1 MTQIALFPGQG
12 SQALGMG
19 RSFYLDFSYVQEL
32 FELASDTLKIDFS
45 QLCFFSQEAELTKTE
60 NTQPAL
66 FLVCYAGFKVLEKE
80 LGFVP
85 GAGAG
90 HSLGEYS
97 ALACAEAINLVDAL
111 KLVRK
116 RGELMAEA
124 GNKAQV
130 GMMAVLGWEADEVKK
145 VCEQAKGSEFL
156 VPANFNAP
164 GQIVISGDNSALARA
179 EEIFKQK
186 KTRVIRLKVS
196 GAFHS
201 PLMKKASQ
209 GLREFLEQI
218 NFKPFKFP
226 IVSNL
231 EAKPY
236 PDASAIKEILV
247 KQMVSPVRWQE
258 SVIYLSEM
266 KPEFFIEIGPGKV
279 LAGLVK
285 RIVPQAVVYNFSESK
300 DLKELEKV
308 LKNE

>member
-1 MTQIALFPGQG
+1 MV
-12 SQALGMG
+12 GMG
-19 RSFYLDFSYVQEL
+19 RSFYQDFSYVQEL

-45 QLCFFSQEAELTKTE
+45 QLCFSSQEAELTKTE

-80 LGFVP
+80 LGFAP
-85 GAGAG
+85 SASAG

-97 ALACAEAINLVDAL
+97 ALACAEVISFIDGIR
-111 KLVRK
+111 LVRQ

-124 GNKAQV
+124 GNNAQV
-130 GMMAVLGWEADEVKK
+130 GMMAVLGLEADEVKR
-145 VCEQAKGSEFL
+145 VCEQTKAGEVL

-201 PLMKKASQ
+201 PLMEKASQ
-209 GLREFLEQI
+209 ALREFLEQI
-218 NFKPFKFP
+218 DFKPLKFP

-236 PDASAIKEILV
+236 PDSLAIKEILA

-258 SVIYLSEM
+258 SVIYLSGL
-266 KPEFFIEIGPGKV
+266 KPEFFIELGPGKV

-285 RIVPQAVVYNFSESK
+285 RIVPQGVVYNFSESK

-308 LKNE
+308 LKK